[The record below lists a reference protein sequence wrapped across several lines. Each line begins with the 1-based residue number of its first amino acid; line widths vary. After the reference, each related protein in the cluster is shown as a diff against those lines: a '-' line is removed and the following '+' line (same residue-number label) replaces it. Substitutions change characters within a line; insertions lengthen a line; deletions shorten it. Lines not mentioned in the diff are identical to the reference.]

1 MGRPWIECD
10 GEFVNGTSSMKKA
23 VLMLTLL
30 LFGLVGVLPLPTDG
44 SVVYAQ
50 KKDKDDKKNP
60 TPPPVVR
67 DKGKQEKPKQP
78 PPKRDKKPG

>member
-1 MGRPWIECD
+1 
-10 GEFVNGTSSMKKA
+10 MKKGLL
-23 VLMLTLL
+23 VLTLL
-30 LFGLVGVLPLPTDG
+30 LFGTVAAVPLPTDS

-67 DKGKQEKPKQP
+67 DKGKQEKPKEP
-78 PPKRDKKPG
+78 APRKDKKPE